1 MTHAHHPGTG
11 SPGSGVDPTAVQ
23 QVRQARSLL
32 FVPGDRPERFDK
44 AVATGADVV
53 IIDLEDA
60 VAPET
65 KAAAREAA
73 VAWLSAGGRAAVR
86 VNAADSPEHADDVT
100 ALAGIAS
107 AAAESGAAS
116 TSPASA
122 PPPAGLL
129 AVVLP
134 KADDPGLASA
144 VAAQT
149 GAPVIALVESA
160 LGIVR
165 AHDLASVDGVAR
177 LAFGHLD
184 YAVDLGSGN
193 DREAMLL
200 ARSTL
205 VLASRTGGLPGPI
218 DGVTTALDDAEL
230 LADDLA
236 YARNLGLTAK
246 LLIHPRQVAPT
257 HAAHRPSEE
266 EVAWAHRVIEA
277 AAAGGAVRV
286 DGDMVDAPVVA
297 RAEDILTRAAPATVD
312 APTPPPPPG
321 KDT

>member
-1 MTHAHHPGTG
+1 MTRSHHPGTG
-11 SPGSGVDPTAVQ
+11 SPVSVADSVAVQ
-23 QVRQARSLL
+23 QVQQARSLL
-32 FVPGDRPERFDK
+32 FVPGDRPERFAK

-60 VAPET
+60 VAPEA

-73 VAWLSAGGRAAVR
+73 VDWLAAGGQAAVR
-86 VNAADSPEHADDVT
+86 VNAADSPEHAADIT
-100 ALAGIAS
+100 ALAGLD
-107 AAAESGAAS
+107 
-116 TSPASA
+116 SA
-122 PPPAGLL
+122 PPDPESTPQPRSGLL

-134 KADDPGLASA
+134 KADDPGLASS

-160 LGIVR
+160 RGILR
-165 AHDLASVDGVAR
+165 AHELASTAGVAR

-193 DREAMLL
+193 GREAMLL

-205 VLASRTGGLPGPI
+205 VLASRAAGLPGPV
-218 DGVTTALDDAEL
+218 DGVTTALDDAGA

-236 YARNLGLTAK
+236 YARDLGLTAK
-246 LLIHPRQVAPT
+246 LLIHPRQVEPT

-266 EVAWAHRVIEA
+266 QVAWARRVIDA

-297 RAEDILTRAAPATVD
+297 RAEDILTRATPAPAD
-312 APTPPPPPG
+312 SATPLSPPR
-321 KDT
+321 KDTR